1 VAAAQQELRSL
12 MTLEKI
18 RAIRAGELNRRTPA
32 KQNPKRS
39 DGLDGE
45 SLKERIYDYLSTLPG
60 RVATSAEIADAIGS
74 TVQAAAVCCGRSDWF
89 EKNED
94 GFWEIATRHDRATNA
109 LGGTNDRQR
118 SSPIEC
124 RR

>member
-94 GFWEIATRHDRATNA
+94 GFWEIATT
-109 LGGTNDRQR
+109 G
-118 SSPIEC
+118 
-124 RR
+124 RRMP